1 MKATSRYIKTPTVEF
16 YLDIWNPR
24 SIEASPNDA
33 LFELDPRYNK
43 RPDLLSYDLYGT
55 VDYWWVFAIRNMD
68 TLVDPINDFITGT
81 IIYIPSLSS
90 ITQ

>member
-1 MKATSRYIKTPTVEF
+1 MKATSRYTKTPEVEF
-16 YLDIWNPR
+16 YLDIWTPR
-24 SIEASPNDA
+24 TVPASPNDS

-55 VDYWWVFAIRNMD
+55 VDYWWVFAVRNMD

-81 IIYIPSLSS
+81 IIYIPSITS
-90 ITQ
+90 IT